1 MITPTTPFH
10 ADSLYPN
17 GEPTPAQGR
26 PPLAH
31 RRRDDAVPLELLCV
45 RPIRWTVL
53 LVAALVVTPSVP
65 LQSRAAPLRPGPPRL
80 ALWMEP
86 GANLLV
92 LSRRDGVREVLDRA
106 RAAGVDVVMPEAK
119 NAWGYVTYPSAFAP
133 TIATSPLPTRLPGPR
148 TLRPPSGTRGATTC
162 WGPSS
167 PRRTPAAS
175 GSTPPSTPSGKGTV
189 PSTRDPP
196 SSTRS
201 GRPSPTSRPAS
212 SAPPPEKPTS
222 YRE

>member
-65 LQSRAAPLRPGPPRL
+65 LQSRAAPLRPGRRGGRGHARGQERVGLRHLSQRLRPHHRNVSPPPRGFL
-80 ALWMEP
+80 FQ
-86 GANLLV
+86 V
-92 LSRRDGVREVLDRA
+92 S
-106 RAAGVDVVMPEAK
+106 AAH
-119 NAWGYVTYPSAFAP
+119 
-133 TIATSPLPTRLPGPR
+133 R
-148 TLRPPSGTRGATTC
+148 
-162 WGPSS
+162 
-167 PRRTPAAS
+167 
-175 GSTPPSTPSGKGTV
+175 
-189 PSTRDPP
+189 
-196 SSTRS
+196 
-201 GRPSPTSRPAS
+201 
-212 SAPPPEKPTS
+212 
-222 YRE
+222 